1 VIFQSLDFLVF
12 LVAVFA
18 AHWLLPRAA
27 RNLFLVIAS
36 YFFYGYIHP
45 WFLYLLWFVTLA
57 VYGCGIGMDTL
68 PRYRRAFMLLGIGA
82 CLGMLGVFKYA
93 NFFADNVVAALH
105 GLGMEISQPLIR
117 IALPV
122 GISFFAFQGM
132 SYVIDVYRCDI
143 RARRSLIDVALFK
156 AFFPQLVAG
165 PIERATH
172 FLPQIEQ
179 RRDFKP
185 ELALEGVLLMIWGF
199 FKKLVI
205 ADNVS
210 IVANKI
216 FALSHPA
223 FPLLWAGVFAFCIQI
238 FADFSGYTD
247 IARGT
252 AKLFGFN
259 LIENFRHP
267 YLASSP
273 VDFWRRWHIS
283 LSTWLRDYV
292 YIPLGGS
299 RGSRLFTARNVM
311 ITFLLSGLWH
321 GASWNYVLW
330 GGYWGALIVVYN
342 NLNRFT
348 PAWGRARGLLPLKI
362 LLMFALTN
370 IGWLMFRETDL
381 QQLLTYFS
389 LSPLAASPLE
399 WQAAGY
405 FSALV
410 AIYSIPLMLHMFMD
424 RERAAA
430 AADAGGVISGRGLI
444 HTLAFRTATATA
456 LFGGILLLR
465 AASSADFIYFQ
476 F

>member
-1 VIFQSLDFLVF
+1 MIFQSLDFLVF
-12 LVAVFA
+12 LVVVFGV
-18 AHWLLPRAA
+18 HWLLPQRV
-27 RNLFLVIAS
+27 RNLFLVTAS

-57 VYGCGIGMDTL
+57 VYGSGIGMEAL
-68 PRYRRAFMLLGIGA
+68 PAYRRMFMVLGLGA
-82 CLGMLGVFKYA
+82 CLGMLAVFKYA
-93 NFFADNVVAALH
+93 NFFADNVVLALR
-105 GLGMEISQPLIR
+105 GLGIELSQSMIR

-132 SYVIDVYRCDI
+132 SYVIDVYRGDI

-179 RRDFKP
+179 SRELKA
-185 ELALEGVLLMIWGF
+185 ELALEGVMLMIWGF

-210 IVANKI
+210 VIANKI
-216 FALSHPA
+216 FALAHPG

-299 RGSRLFTARNVM
+299 RGSRLFSARNVM
-311 ITFLLSGLWH
+311 FTFLLSGLWH

-330 GGYWGALIVVYN
+330 GGYWGALIVIYN
-342 NLNRFT
+342 NASRFV
-348 PAWGRARGLLPLKI
+348 PAWVAGTRGLLPLKI
-362 LLMFALTN
+362 LLMFGLTN

-381 QQLLTYFS
+381 HQLAAYFS
-389 LSPLAASPLE
+389 LSPWAASPLE
-399 WQAAGY
+399 WQAAAY
-405 FSALV
+405 FSAMV
-410 AIYSIPLMLHMFMD
+410 TIYSVPLLIHMFLD
-424 RERAAA
+424 GKGLALNPHAAVHSLA
-430 AADAGGVISGRGLI
+430 IRTGIS
-444 HTLAFRTATATA
+444 TA

>member
-1 VIFQSLDFLVF
+1 LDFLVF
-12 LVAVFA
+12 LAVVFGV
-18 AHWLLPRAA
+18 HWLLPRRA

-57 VYGCGIGMDTL
+57 VYGSGLGMDAL
-68 PRYRRAFMLLGIGA
+68 PAYRRTFMALGLGA
-82 CLGMLGVFKYA
+82 CLAMLGVFKYA
-93 NFFADNVVAALH
+93 NFFADNIVLALR
-105 GLGMEISQPLIR
+105 GLGLELSQPMIR

-132 SYVIDVYRCDI
+132 SYVIDVYRGDI

-172 FLPQIEQ
+172 FLPQIEE
-179 RRDFKP
+179 RREFKP
-185 ELALEGVLLMIWGF
+185 ELALEGVMLMIWGF

-210 IVANKI
+210 VIANKI
-216 FALSHPA
+216 FVIAHPA
-223 FPLLWAGVFAFCIQI
+223 FPLLWAGVFAFCVQI

-299 RGSRLFTARNVM
+299 RGSRLFSARNVM

-330 GGYWGALIVVYN
+330 GGYWGALIVIYN
-342 NLNRFT
+342 NVGRFT
-348 PAWGRARGLLPLKI
+348 PAWIAETRSLLPIKV
-362 LLMFALTN
+362 LLMFGLTN
-370 IGWLMFRETDL
+370 VGWLMFRETDL
-381 QQLLTYFS
+381 HQLMAYFS
-389 LSPLAASPLE
+389 LSPWAATPLE
-399 WQAAGY
+399 WHAAAY
-405 FSALV
+405 FSMMVLL
-410 AIYSIPLMLHMFMD
+410 YSIPLMIHMFID
-424 RERAAA
+424 RERAALIFQGA
-430 AADAGGVISGRGLI
+430 VGAPGVKDS
-444 HTLAFRTATATA
+444 LAFRTATSTA

-465 AASSADFIYFQ
+465 AANSADFIYFQ

>member
-1 VIFQSLDFLVF
+1 MIFQSFDFLIF
-12 LVAVFA
+12 LAAVFSV
-18 AHWLLPRAA
+18 HWLLPWRL

-36 YFFYGYIHP
+36 YYFYGYIHP
-45 WFLYLLWFVTLA
+45 WFLFLLWFVTIA
-57 VYGCGIGMDTL
+57 VYGCGVGMSAL
-68 PRYRRAFMLLGIGA
+68 PAFRRGFFLLGLAA
-82 CLGMLGVFKYA
+82 CLGMLGVFKYF
-93 NFFADNVVAALH
+93 NFFLDNFVAAAQALGF
-105 GLGMEISQPLIR
+105 GLSRPALR

-132 SYVIDVYRCDI
+132 SYVIDVYKGAI
-143 RARRSLIDVALFK
+143 HARTSLIDIALFK

-172 FLPQIEQ
+172 FLPQIEAK
-179 RRDFKP
+179 RELRP
-185 ELALEGVLLMIWGF
+185 EAVLEGVLLIIWGF

-210 IVANKI
+210 VIANKV
-216 FALSHPA
+216 FVLAHPG
-223 FPLLWAGVFAFCIQI
+223 FPVLWAGVFAFCIQI

-252 AKLFGFN
+252 ASLFGFD

-292 YIPLGGS
+292 YIPLGGN
-299 RGSRLFTARNVM
+299 RGGRLSAARNVM

-321 GASWNYVLW
+321 GANWNYVLW
-330 GGYWGALIVVYN
+330 GGYWGVLIVIYN
-342 NLNRFT
+342 NLRNLA
-348 PAWGRARGLLPLKI
+348 PAWVSESRVMLTVKI
-362 LLMFALTN
+362 SLMFVLTN

-381 QQLLTYFS
+381 DQLVRYLRIAPS
-389 LSPLAASPLE
+389 AASPLE
-399 WQAAGY
+399 WQAGLY
-405 FSALV
+405 FVCLV
-410 AIYSIPLMLHMFMD
+410 LIYSIPLIVHMCLD
-424 RERAAA
+424 RQAASP
-430 AADAGGVISGRGLI
+430 AGTYPARRFHSLM
-444 HTLAFRTATATA
+444 FRCTASAG

>member
-1 VIFQSLDFLVF
+1 MIFQSLDFLVF
-12 LVAVFA
+12 LAVVFGV
-18 AHWLLPRAA
+18 HWALPRRA

-57 VYGCGIGMDTL
+57 VYGSGIGMETL
-68 PRYRRAFMLLGIGA
+68 PAYRRLFMWLGIGA

-93 NFFADNVVAALH
+93 NFFADNVVAALQ
-105 GLGMEISQPLIR
+105 GLGISLSQPMIR

-132 SYVIDVYRCDI
+132 SYVIDVYRGDI

-172 FLPQIEQ
+172 FLPQIES
-179 RRDFKP
+179 RRDLKP
-185 ELALEGVLLMIWGF
+185 ELALEGVMLMIWGF

-210 IVANKI
+210 VIANKI
-216 FALSHPA
+216 FALAHPG

-299 RGSRLFTARNVM
+299 RGSRLFSARNVM

-330 GGYWGALIVVYN
+330 GGYWGALIVIYN
-342 NLNRFT
+342 YLCRFT
-348 PAWGRARGLLPLKI
+348 PAWLADTRGLMPLKI

-381 QQLLTYFS
+381 HQLAVYFS
-389 LSPLAASPLE
+389 LSPRAATPLE
-399 WQAAGY
+399 WQAAAY

-410 AIYSIPLMLHMFMD
+410 ALYSVPLVMQMFMD
-424 RERAAA
+424 RQRGAQAAADGAGAGHSLAVRAAA
-430 AADAGGVISGRGLI
+430 S
-444 HTLAFRTATATA
+444 TA